1 MITHFT
7 QQQDAMLAMIEHLV
21 QYESPSADALRL
33 NALADQLAELFA
45 PLGTVE
51 RHANPAGGDHVSI
64 HVPAPHAL
72 ADARPALVLCHF
84 DTVWPVGTLAERPFR
99 VAGELAY
106 GPGAYD
112 MKASFALAHFA
123 LRAISELGLTLPRPV
138 HLLFTS
144 DEEIGSP
151 AGRPVIEAA
160 ARKAAYTLVLEPPV
174 APHSALKTARKGGGH
189 FVVELIGRAA
199 HAGVEPEK
207 GASAVTEMAHQILA
221 LNALND
227 MTQGSTVN
235 VGVVQGGTR
244 PNVVPAHA
252 RLDIDVRA
260 WSTAE
265 TERLTKAIHSLTP
278 VTPDVQLR
286 VEGDFRRPPME
297 RTPVAQALFKQA
309 QAIGATLDLQLTED
323 RTGGG
328 SDGNFTAALGVPTLD
343 GLGTP
348 GEGAHANHEQ
358 IQIAGLFERA
368 ALLTALLTKLTV

>member
-1 MITHFT
+1 
-7 QQQDAMLAMIEHLV
+7 MLAMIKQLV
-21 QYESPSADALRL
+21 EFESPSSDAERL
-33 NALADQLAELFA
+33 NALADHLAELFA

-51 RHANPAGGDHVSI
+51 RHTNPIGGDHVSI
-64 HVPAPHAL
+64 HVPAPHAP

-84 DTVWPVGTLAERPFR
+84 DTVWPVGTLAARPFR
-99 VAGELAY
+99 VDGDLAY
-106 GPGAYD
+106 APGGYD
-112 MKASFALAHFA
+112 MKASFALVFFA
-123 LRAISELGLTLPRPV
+123 LRAVSELGLTLPRPV

-160 ARKAAYTLVLEPPV
+160 ARQAAYTLVLEPPV
-174 APHSALKTARKGGGH
+174 EPHNALKTARKGGGH
-189 FVVELIGRAA
+189 FVVEVIGRAA

-221 LNALND
+221 LNALAD
-227 MTQGSTVN
+227 MAQGSTVN
-235 VGVVQGGTR
+235 VGVAQGGTR

-265 TERLTKAIHSLTP
+265 AERLTQAIHGLTP
-278 VTPDVQLR
+278 VTPGVQLR
-286 VEGDFRRPPME
+286 IEGDFRRPPME

-348 GEGAHANHEQ
+348 GAGAHADHEQ
-358 IQIAGLFERA
+358 FQVPKLFERA
-368 ALLTALLTKLTV
+368 ALLTALLTKLEA

>member
-7 QQQDAMLAMIEHLV
+7 QQHDAMLAMIKQLV
-21 QYESPSADALRL
+21 EFESPSSDAERL
-33 NALADQLAELFA
+33 NALADHLAATFA
-45 PLGTVE
+45 PLGTVK
-51 RHANPAGGDHVSI
+51 RHANPLGGDHVSI
-64 HVPAPHAL
+64 SVPAPHAP

-84 DTVWPVGTLAERPFR
+84 DTVWPVGTLAARPFR
-99 VAGELAY
+99 IEGDTAY
-106 GPGAYD
+106 APGGYD
-112 MKASFALAHFA
+112 MKASFALAFFA
-123 LRAISELGLTLPRPV
+123 LHAVNELGLTLPRPV

-160 ARKAAYTLVLEPPV
+160 ARQAAYTLVLEPPV
-174 APHSALKTARKGGGH
+174 EPHNALKTARKGGGH
-189 FVVELIGRAA
+189 FVIELTGRAA

-207 GASAVTEMAHQILA
+207 GASAVTEMAHLILA

-227 MTQGSTVN
+227 VAQGSTVN
-235 VGVVQGGTR
+235 VGVAQGGTR

-260 WSTAE
+260 WSSAE
-265 TERLTKAIHSLTP
+265 AERLTQAIYSLQP
-278 VTPDVQLR
+278 VTPGVQLCI
-286 VEGDFRRPPME
+286 EGDFRRPPME

-328 SDGNFTAALGVPTLD
+328 SDGNFTAALGIPTLD

-348 GEGAHANHEQ
+348 GSGAHADHEQ
-358 IQIAGLFERA
+358 FQIPQLFARA
-368 ALLTALLTKLTV
+368 ALLTALLTKLEA

>member
-1 MITHFT
+1 
-7 QQQDAMLAMIEHLV
+7 MLAMIEQLV
-21 QYESPSADALRL
+21 QFESPSSDAGRL
-33 NALADQLAELFA
+33 NALADHLAERFA
-45 PLGTVE
+45 SLGTVE
-51 RHANPAGGDHVSI
+51 RHANPNGGDHVSI
-64 HVPAPHAL
+64 HVPAPHAP

-84 DTVWPVGTLAERPFR
+84 DTVWPVGTLVERPFR
-99 VAGELAY
+99 VEGEVAY

-112 MKASFALAHFA
+112 MKASFALAYFA
-123 LRAISELGLTLPRPV
+123 LRAVGELGLSLPRPV

-160 ARKAAYTLVLEPPV
+160 ARRAAYTLVLEPPV
-174 APHSALKTARKGGGH
+174 EPHNALKTARKGGGH

-207 GASAVTEMAHQILA
+207 GASAVSEMAHQILA

-227 MTQGSTVN
+227 PAQGSTVN
-235 VGVVQGGTR
+235 VGVAQGGTR
-244 PNVVPAHA
+244 PNVVPAYA

-265 TERLTKAIHSLTP
+265 AERLTKAIHGLTP
-278 VTPDVQLR
+278 VTPGVQLR

-328 SDGNFTAALGVPTLD
+328 SDGNFTAALGIPTLD

-348 GEGAHANHEQ
+348 GSGAHADHEQ
-358 IQIAGLFERA
+358 FQLPKLFERA
-368 ALLTALLTKLTV
+368 ALLTALLTSLEG